1 MFADEELVM
10 ELLVNAGQARSD
22 AMEAIRCAGQK
33 DWQGATQLMA
43 SSESAC
49 LQAHKIQTALISQDE
64 GCGKIK
70 VNFNPAFTDQAIQHT
85 GQCSKVD
92 RQHFF
97 QFNRSNTR
105 RAADRA
111 EHLKL
116 CRGNIQRRQILVKQT
131 IFLLINHMD

>member
-10 ELLVNAGQARSD
+10 ELLINAGQARSD

-33 DWQGATQLMA
+33 DWQGATKLMA

-70 VNFNPAFTDQAIQHT
+70 VNLILIHAQD
-85 GQCSKVD
+85 
-92 RQHFF
+92 
-97 QFNRSNTR
+97 
-105 RAADRA
+105 
-111 EHLKL
+111 HLMTAMLLGDMVKRFIKL
-116 CRGNIQRRQILVKQT
+116 YKKANK
-131 IFLLINHMD
+131 

>member
-10 ELLVNAGQARSD
+10 ELLVNAGRARSD

-70 VNFNPAFTDQAIQHT
+70 VN
-85 GQCSKVD
+85 
-92 RQHFF
+92 
-97 QFNRSNTR
+97 
-105 RAADRA
+105 
-111 EHLKL
+111 L
-116 CRGNIQRRQILVKQT
+116 ILVHAQDHLMNAILCQDLAREIISLRKE
-131 IFLLINHMD
+131 LHA

>member
-70 VNFNPAFTDQAIQHT
+70 VNLILIHAQDHLMNAI
-85 GQCSKVD
+85 
-92 RQHFF
+92 
-97 QFNRSNTR
+97 
-105 RAADRA
+105 
-111 EHLKL
+111 L
-116 CRGNIQRRQILVKQT
+116 CRFSRGNYFIKKRTPCL
-131 IFLLINHMD
+131 IFPPVR

>member
-49 LQAHKIQTALISQDE
+49 LQGFVE
-64 GCGKIK
+64 
-70 VNFNPAFTDQAIQHT
+70 
-85 GQCSKVD
+85 
-92 RQHFF
+92 
-97 QFNRSNTR
+97 
-105 RAADRA
+105 
-111 EHLKL
+111 
-116 CRGNIQRRQILVKQT
+116 
-131 IFLLINHMD
+131 

>member
-70 VNFNPAFTDQAIQHT
+70 VFNSDSCTGSFDECNIMPGFSQGNYFIKKRTPCLIFSSSAIAGGNYYT
-85 GQCSKVD
+85 
-92 RQHFF
+92 
-97 QFNRSNTR
+97 
-105 RAADRA
+105 
-111 EHLKL
+111 LKD
-116 CRGNIQRRQILVKQT
+116 KS
-131 IFLLINHMD
+131 

>member
-64 GCGKIK
+64 GCGKILIHAQDHLM
-70 VNFNPAFTDQAIQHT
+70 NAI
-85 GQCSKVD
+85 
-92 RQHFF
+92 
-97 QFNRSNTR
+97 
-105 RAADRA
+105 
-111 EHLKL
+111 L
-116 CRGNIQRRQILVKQT
+116 CQDLAREIISLRKEL
-131 IFLLINHMD
+131 HA

>member
-49 LQAHKIQTALISQDE
+49 LQAHKIQTALIILKSIIISSSYRT
-64 GCGKIK
+64 GGKNQAWSSFLNEIMSLAKSWHNIAFIK
-70 VNFNPAFTDQAIQHT
+70 
-85 GQCSKVD
+85 
-92 RQHFF
+92 
-97 QFNRSNTR
+97 
-105 RAADRA
+105 
-111 EHLKL
+111 
-116 CRGNIQRRQILVKQT
+116 
-131 IFLLINHMD
+131 

>member
-49 LQAHKIQTALISQDE
+49 LQAHKIQTALILIHAQDHLLH
-64 GCGKIK
+64 
-70 VNFNPAFTDQAIQHT
+70 AI
-85 GQCSKVD
+85 
-92 RQHFF
+92 
-97 QFNRSNTR
+97 
-105 RAADRA
+105 
-111 EHLKL
+111 L
-116 CRGNIQRRQILVKQT
+116 CQDLAREIISIRKEL
-131 IFLLINHMD
+131 HA

>member
-1 MFADEELVM
+1 MLKCCHFVRRQVFCLILD
-10 ELLVNAGQARSD
+10 AGP
-22 AMEAIRCAGQK
+22 GQLI
-33 DWQGATQLMA
+33 DGILYRPGDPAYGSVLQGR
-43 SSESAC
+43 
-49 LQAHKIQTALISQDE
+49 QTTL
-64 GCGKIK
+64 
-70 VNFNPAFTDQAIQHT
+70 
-85 GQCSKVD
+85 
-92 RQHFF
+92 F

>member
-70 VNFNPAFTDQAIQHT
+70 VN
-85 GQCSKVD
+85 
-92 RQHFF
+92 
-97 QFNRSNTR
+97 
-105 RAADRA
+105 
-111 EHLKL
+111 L
-116 CRGNIQRRQILVKQT
+116 ILVHAQDHYMT
-131 IFLLINHMD
+131 SQLARDLIEELINVFEAKEGK

>member
-70 VNFNPAFTDQAIQHT
+70 VNLILIHAQDHLMNAMTLKDM
-85 GQCSKVD
+85 
-92 RQHFF
+92 
-97 QFNRSNTR
+97 
-105 RAADRA
+105 AA
-111 EHLKL
+111 EMVELYK
-116 CRGNIQRRQILVKQT
+116 K
-131 IFLLINHMD
+131 F